1 MPIRCSGVIRVQ
13 CWRWKLSEV
22 HTIEE
27 SQGEFG
33 RQLDNGRVPP
43 VGICKRCCAAG
54 TTETPPCGDETL
66 LFRGLTYGDIG
77 IYRDLHYPVVH
88 AAVGWLVG
96 SRKRKNDFLKDL
108 QASIDL
114 LSSENRKLLADITAV
129 NSEIV
134 AVRKENEELKASVDR
149 LCTENSQLKVEVR
162 QLREQV
168 AKARR

>member
-1 MPIRCSGVIRVQ
+1 M
-13 CWRWKLSEV
+13 
-22 HTIEE
+22 
-27 SQGEFG
+27 
-33 RQLDNGRVPP
+33 
-43 VGICKRCCAAG
+43 
-54 TTETPPCGDETL
+54 ETL
-66 LFRGLTYGDIG
+66 AFIGTYIIPLFT
-77 IYRDLHYPVVH
+77 

-134 AVRKENEELKASVDR
+134 AVRKENAELKASVDR
-149 LCTENSQLKVEVR
+149 LRTENSQLKVEVR

>member
-1 MPIRCSGVIRVQ
+1 METWAFI
-13 CWRWKLSEV
+13 
-22 HTIEE
+22 
-27 SQGEFG
+27 
-33 RQLDNGRVPP
+33 
-43 VGICKRCCAAG
+43 G
-54 TTETPPCGDETL
+54 TYIIP
-66 LFRGLTYGDIG
+66 LFT
-77 IYRDLHYPVVH
+77 

-96 SRKRKNDFLKDL
+96 SRKRKNDFLKNL

>member
-1 MPIRCSGVIRVQ
+1 M
-13 CWRWKLSEV
+13 
-22 HTIEE
+22 
-27 SQGEFG
+27 
-33 RQLDNGRVPP
+33 
-43 VGICKRCCAAG
+43 
-54 TTETPPCGDETL
+54 ETL
-66 LFRGLTYGDIG
+66 AFIVTYIIPLFT
-77 IYRDLHYPVVH
+77 

-134 AVRKENEELKASVDR
+134 AVRKENAELKASVDR

>member
-1 MPIRCSGVIRVQ
+1 M
-13 CWRWKLSEV
+13 E
-22 HTIEE
+22 TITY
-27 SQGEFG
+27 
-33 RQLDNGRVPP
+33 
-43 VGICKRCCAAG
+43 IG
-54 TTETPPCGDETL
+54 TYIIP
-66 LFRGLTYGDIG
+66 LFS
-77 IYRDLHYPVVH
+77 

-108 QASIDL
+108 QASINL
-114 LSSENRKLLADITAV
+114 LSAENKRLLEEINA

-149 LCTENSQLKVEVR
+149 LCTENSQLKDEVR

>member
-1 MPIRCSGVIRVQ
+1 M
-13 CWRWKLSEV
+13 
-22 HTIEE
+22 
-27 SQGEFG
+27 
-33 RQLDNGRVPP
+33 
-43 VGICKRCCAAG
+43 
-54 TTETPPCGDETL
+54 ETL
-66 LFRGLTYGDIG
+66 TFIGTYIIPLFTAAIG
-77 IYRDLHYPVVH
+77 WI
-88 AAVGWLVG
+88 VG
-96 SRKRKNDFLKDL
+96 SRKRRNDFLKDL

-149 LCTENSQLKVEVR
+149 LCTENSQLKDEVR

>member
-1 MPIRCSGVIRVQ
+1 M
-13 CWRWKLSEV
+13 
-22 HTIEE
+22 
-27 SQGEFG
+27 
-33 RQLDNGRVPP
+33 
-43 VGICKRCCAAG
+43 
-54 TTETPPCGDETL
+54 ETL
-66 LFRGLTYGDIG
+66 TFIGTYIIPLFTAAIG
-77 IYRDLHYPVVH
+77 WI
-88 AAVGWLVG
+88 VG

-114 LSSENRKLLADITAV
+114 LSSENRKLLVDITAV

-149 LCTENSQLKVEVR
+149 LCTENSQLKDEVR

>member
-1 MPIRCSGVIRVQ
+1 M
-13 CWRWKLSEV
+13 
-22 HTIEE
+22 
-27 SQGEFG
+27 
-33 RQLDNGRVPP
+33 
-43 VGICKRCCAAG
+43 
-54 TTETPPCGDETL
+54 ETL
-66 LFRGLTYGDIG
+66 AFIGTYIIPLFT
-77 IYRDLHYPVVH
+77 

-114 LSSENRKLLADITAV
+114 LSSENQKLLADITAV

-134 AVRKENEELKASVDR
+134 AVRKENAELKASVDR

>member
-1 MPIRCSGVIRVQ
+1 M
-13 CWRWKLSEV
+13 
-22 HTIEE
+22 
-27 SQGEFG
+27 
-33 RQLDNGRVPP
+33 
-43 VGICKRCCAAG
+43 
-54 TTETPPCGDETL
+54 ETL
-66 LFRGLTYGDIG
+66 TFIGTYIIPLFTATIG
-77 IYRDLHYPVVH
+77 WI
-88 AAVGWLVG
+88 VG

-149 LCTENSQLKVEVR
+149 LCTENSQLKDEVR

>member
-1 MPIRCSGVIRVQ
+1 M
-13 CWRWKLSEV
+13 
-22 HTIEE
+22 
-27 SQGEFG
+27 
-33 RQLDNGRVPP
+33 
-43 VGICKRCCAAG
+43 
-54 TTETPPCGDETL
+54 ETL
-66 LFRGLTYGDIG
+66 AFIGTYIIPLFT
-77 IYRDLHYPVVH
+77 
-88 AAVGWLVG
+88 AAVGWHVG